1 MMFDFTDLIEKY
13 SVPYT
18 LIIPGEN
25 GGFVDG
31 YYQEA
36 TATRREMEGAIV
48 PYKESRIYQSGGSLT
63 SEDRELYSSEKL
75 EFDKNLYVE
84 HSGKTYKVDTEAD
97 YGDYADVYVYG
108 LKRVSVHD
116 RSKASE

>member
-63 SEDRELYSSEKL
+63 NEDRELYSSEKL
-75 EFDKNLYVE
+75 EFEKNLYVE